1 MVDKPFQFDIIGMHE
16 KHSRKA
22 MQAVTSGMNLGMNLS
37 PFQSDEHLT
46 VSGFQDQLD
55 ILLTQISAQSI
66 MPDTM
71 IMHPSIWSD
80 MLALGTLTIIP
91 SDNQIT
97 VQGTYMLPTPVD
109 YISVTVDLSTDP
121 PREFEPVD
129 PTEHFD
135 ID

>member
-16 KHSRKA
+16 KHSKKPM
-22 MQAVTSGMNLGMNLS
+22 MQAVVSGLNAG

-46 VSGFQDQLD
+46 VSGFQSLLD
-55 ILLTQISAQSI
+55 NVASQPIPADTLI
-66 MPDTM
+66 MN
-71 IMHPSIWSD
+71 PSIWTDILDLGTITIMPSVMMPYAPSD
-80 MLALGTLTIIP
+80 MIVYQPPVEFVHKIP
-91 SDNQIT
+91 
-97 VQGTYMLPTPVD
+97 VV
-109 YISVTVDLSTDP
+109 